1 MRTCEICGHEFEL
14 TKDNH
19 YIVRDNETTGIVTV
33 GRHDEVQMYDA
44 VDCPNCGCQ
53 IILCKRLR
61 PFTEIIIDESIEDE
75 AKESEPQDGHISSSE
90 DDEDVCQG
98 PDNCWD
104 DCSTCDIKKKIE
116 NDDLADIKKKIEEAG
131 E

>member
-75 AKESEPQDGHISSSE
+75 AKESEPQDGQISSPEGGE
-90 DDEDVCQG
+90 DLG
-98 PDNCWD
+98 PDCEGNCNPCNGYVYD
-104 DCSTCDIKKKIE
+104 DCEK
-116 NDDLADIKKKIEEAG
+116 DDLADIKKKIEEAG